1 MQFADE
7 QPHIG
12 IPGIGRCVAV
22 GNVGPCDRLSTV
34 LGLVLF
40 CVLRVAVVPGV
51 IQFIAVKAH
60 VQVAVQRIGLF
71 RCQQFCAVCLCQR
84 RHTVLVDQLNVV
96 GVDAE
101 FQCRAFAVV
110 VTLGRKNAVQI
121 IKVRRAVGEADI
133 AVLPMISAANL
144 YNKGIRYHLAGC
156 PIWGTLYLVG
166 RSDKGISG
174 ENKPVLHIF
183 GAGTTPDILTRHYL
197 RQHNTGYTLNYSFTT
212 AQEIM
217 QGLLAG
223 KVDHAVLGEPFLSI
237 ALRKDSTLQILAD
250 LNRPDSV
257 SSGFAQTAILY
268 APALKK
274 SQKAIDSLLHL
285 SCRFAV
291 EQPEQAIR
299 ILEKEKIFASGMLT
313 PESIERCKIDYR
325 TASEAQENILR
336 FLQLIGQYEPK
347 ALGGKMPDE
356 KFYK

>member
-1 MQFADE
+1 MTFF
-7 QPHIG
+7 
-12 IPGIGRCVAV
+12 RC
-22 GNVGPCDRLSTV
+22 
-34 LGLVLF
+34 F
-40 CVLRVAVVPGV
+40 CVLLILCCCNSKPNTEAEA
-51 IQFIAVKAH
+51 IH
-60 VQVAVQRIGLF
+60 VS
-71 RCQQFCAVCLCQR
+71 
-84 RHTVLVDQLNVV
+84 VLR
-96 GVDAE
+96 GPSAI
-101 FQCRAFAVV
+101 AFAHWLKEAPVIDGKPV
-110 VTLGRKNAVQI
+110 SVRI
-121 IKVRRAVGEADI
+121 IDSPDLMQAALIKGEADI

-156 PIWGTLYLVG
+156 PIWGTLYLAG
-166 RSDKGISG
+166 RSGKEISG
-174 ENKPVLHIF
+174 GNKPVLHIF

-197 RQHNTGYTLNYSFTT
+197 RQHKLDYTLNYSFTT
-212 AQEIM
+212 AREIM

-237 ALRKDSTLQILAD
+237 ALHNDSTLQILAD
-250 LNRPDSV
+250 LNRPDSA
-257 SSGFAQTAILY
+257 SLGFAQTAILY

-274 SQKAIDSLLHL
+274 NQKTIDSLLNL

-299 ILEKEKIFASGMLT
+299 ILEKENIFASGMLT
-313 PESIERCKIDYR
+313 PESIERCKIDYK